1 MPEIGRMDA
10 LQTRRGKWRR
20 EAVRVQDALD
30 GFLRASGLSSRMRS
44 WPVFQAWIEA
54 LGSDLARRAKPV
66 RFERGELVV
75 EVDSATHF
83 QELASFTGEG
93 YRERANARLPKPE
106 IRRVVFRLKR

>member
-1 MPEIGRMDA
+1 MSQARA
-10 LQTRRGKWRR
+10 RSSASSR
-20 EAVRVQDALD
+20 EAVSMPEAIG
-30 GFLRASGLSSRMRS
+30 GFLRASGLSARMRA

-66 RFERGELVV
+66 RFGRGGLIV

-106 IRRVVFRLKR
+106 IRRVTFRLKR

>member
-1 MPEIGRMDA
+1 MSPARA
-10 LQTRRGKWRR
+10 RTSASKR
-20 EAVRVQDALD
+20 EAVSMTEALG
-30 GFLRASGLSSRMRS
+30 GFLRASGLGARMKS

-66 RFERGELVV
+66 RFERGELLV

-93 YRERANARLPKPE
+93 YRERANAKLAKPE
-106 IRRVVFRLKR
+106 IRRVTFRLKR

>member
-1 MPEIGRMDA
+1 MERARATRPASSRDA
-10 LQTRRGKWRR
+10 VSMQ
-20 EAVRVQDALD
+20 AAMS
-30 GFLRASGLSSRMRS
+30 GFLKASGLAGRMRA

-54 LGSDLARRAKPV
+54 LGNDLARRAKPV
-66 RFERGELVV
+66 RFERGELIV

-93 YRERANARLPKPE
+93 FRARANARLAKPV